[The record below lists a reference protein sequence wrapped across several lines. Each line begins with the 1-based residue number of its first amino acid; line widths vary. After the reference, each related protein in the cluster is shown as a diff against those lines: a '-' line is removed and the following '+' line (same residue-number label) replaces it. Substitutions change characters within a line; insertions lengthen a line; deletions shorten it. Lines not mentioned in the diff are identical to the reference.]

1 MKRALRTQSW
11 GEGRTKNVGANWKA
25 ICALLALAA
34 MGVGAGGRGAPAQ
47 QATPPAAPTAPAA
60 AGTTTPSPGSAPQ
73 AKTPTIRAT
82 VELVNVPVT
91 TFNKRGMPV
100 IDLNMEDFQ
109 VFEDGVEQKITRF
122 ERETSTPL
130 RVGLIVDTSNSARP
144 KLSYEKE
151 AASEFVF
158 QVLLNG
164 GTKNQIFLQT
174 FDASSSIIQDFTN
187 DPDVLNEKIQALKS
201 GGGKALYDAIYSACR
216 DKMFKSGPPEE
227 LRRILIVFSDGLDVQ
242 SQHTLDQTVSM
253 AHMAE
258 TMIYTVGTAS
268 YGFSNTGDK
277 LLEDISNETGGYASF
292 PMRETPGA
300 DLETG
305 YLSHGQIGDTSQN
318 KGLGVE
324 TGKFSSERLIHL
336 ADTLQAI
343 GRNLDEQYTISYRPL
358 RDTLDGTYRSI
369 KVVIA
374 RRGVTLRWKP
384 GYFATAE

>member
-1 MKRALRTQSW
+1 MESW
-11 GEGRTKNVGANWKA
+11 GEGRIGNVGANWKA
-25 ICALLALAA
+25 ISVVLALAA
-34 MGVGAGGRGAPAQ
+34 LAIGAGALCAPAQ
-47 QATPPAAPTAPAA
+47 QATAPAAPAA
-60 AGTTTPSPGSAPQ
+60 AADTVHPEGSAPQ
-73 AKTPTIRAT
+73 AKAPTIKTT
-82 VELVNVPVT
+82 VELVNVPLT
-91 TFNKRGMPV
+91 ALNKRGQPV
-100 IDLNMEDFQ
+100 IDLNKEDFQ
-109 VFEDGVEQKITRF
+109 VFEDGVEQTITHF

-144 KLSYEKE
+144 KIPYEKE

-158 QVLLNG
+158 QVLRNG
-164 GTKNQIFLQT
+164 GTKNQVFLQT

-187 DPDVLNEKIQALKS
+187 DPDMLNEKIQDLKT

-216 DKMFKSGPPEE
+216 DKMLKSGPPEE
-227 LRRILIVFSDGLDVQ
+227 MRRILIVLSDGLDVQ

-253 AHMAE
+253 ARMAE

-268 YGFSNTGDK
+268 YGYTNTGDK
-277 LLEDISNETGGYASF
+277 LLDDLSNETGGYASY
-292 PMRETPGA
+292 PMRETPGV

-305 YLSHGQIGDTSQN
+305 YLSHGQIGETSQN

-324 TGKFSSERLIHL
+324 SGKFSAERLTHL

-343 GRNLDEQYTISYRPL
+343 GRNLDEQYMISYRPL
-358 RDTLDGTYRSI
+358 RATLDGTYRSI
-369 KVVIA
+369 KVVST